1 MKVAYTL
8 LLVLLAG
15 CASQVAEPNYYLLR
29 SDQAQASSTLA
40 TSQNYSLGTV
50 EIAAYLDQPGLV
62 VETNDGRMRPAA
74 QNLWAEPIYDGVR
87 NLLSTEIAVST
98 GQQLLPTKLAR
109 DTTMVNIRIDVL
121 HGTLDGKA
129 QLVAYWWLVRDD
141 KVLVM
146 NRFAQERML
155 ASSGYSA
162 LVDAEKALLTELANQ
177 IGSALTAATY

>member
-1 MKVAYTL
+1 MKVVYTL
-8 LLVLLAG
+8 LLALLTG
-15 CASQVAEPNYYLLR
+15 CASQVVEPNYYLLR
-29 SDQAQASSTLA
+29 SEQASASSTLV
-40 TSQNYSLGTV
+40 TSQTYSLGTV

-87 NLLSTEIAVST
+87 NLLSTEIAAIT

-109 DTTMVNIRIDVL
+109 DTTIVNIRIDLL

-141 KVLVM
+141 EVLVM
-146 NRFAQERML
+146 KRFSEERTL

-162 LVDAEKALLTELANQ
+162 LVDAEKALLTALASQ
-177 IGSALTAATY
+177 IGATLTTASH